1 MKIKI
6 IIFLVISLL
15 LAVVGGA
22 YLLVVNERRI
32 ADADHLIMLHEVEI
46 MRERLLLDIRTVES
60 DLYSQSS
67 RHPASV
73 DAIVSDVGM
82 MERTMKT
89 CFECHHDESVTARLY
104 DLDDQIGDFS
114 HAFSRILTMGAT
126 TKRFEDA
133 VERAHIIG
141 DSLISKVNTMIV
153 LTNAAL
159 SERTERSQQSVQRTK
174 FIMVALV
181 AAGPLMIAIL
191 GLTALA
197 GFTKPISILLEA
209 TRKVK
214 AGNLDIR
221 STGLKNE
228 FAELGHAFDDM
239 AISLQEHTQKIEE
252 SEKRYRNLFESAAD
266 AIFVLSLEDQKAG
279 NILQANRAAAEMH
292 GYSVDELLTMNISDL
307 DSPTAALGVPFR
319 IERMLQGEWLRTE
332 IKHRKRDGTEF
343 PVEISAGIFEVGGQ
357 KYILALDRDIA
368 ERKQAE
374 ESLQRAQQIRI
385 AGEMATGLA
394 HEIKNPL
401 AGIKAT
407 MEMFSRES
415 YFPEEDRT
423 ILKKVIDEIRRI
435 EYLMKSLLN
444 FARPPK
450 PNFVRTDVN
459 AVLETVIGAVLK
471 DPAFARD
478 GAHAIHL
485 VKNYGGKLPEASADP
500 MQLQQIF
507 MNLLLNAADAM
518 PNGGTLTLETTH
530 DLPSQMLRVTISD
543 TGTGIDA
550 AVISNIF
557 QPFFTT
563 KAKGTG
569 LGLAITKRLVEEHE
583 GQISIESK
591 AGVGAQFTIRIPALQ
606 EGEGH
611 P

>member
-1 MKIKI
+1 
-6 IIFLVISLL
+6 
-15 LAVVGGA
+15 
-22 YLLVVNERRI
+22 
-32 ADADHLIMLHEVEI
+32 
-46 MRERLLLDIRTVES
+46 
-60 DLYSQSS
+60 
-67 RHPASV
+67 
-73 DAIVSDVGM
+73 
-82 MERTMKT
+82 
-89 CFECHHDESVTARLY
+89 
-104 DLDDQIGDFS
+104 
-114 HAFSRILTMGAT
+114 
-126 TKRFEDA
+126 
-133 VERAHIIG
+133 
-141 DSLISKVNTMIV
+141 
-153 LTNAAL
+153 
-159 SERTERSQQSVQRTK
+159 
-174 FIMVALV
+174 
-181 AAGPLMIAIL
+181 
-191 GLTALA
+191 
-197 GFTKPISILLEA
+197 
-209 TRKVK
+209 
-214 AGNLDIR
+214 
-221 STGLKNE
+221 
-228 FAELGHAFDDM
+228 M

-252 SEKRYRNLFESAAD
+252 SEKRYRNLFDSAAD
-266 AIFVLSLEDQKAG
+266 AIFVLSLEDQKVG
-279 NILQANRAAAEMH
+279 DILQANRAAAKMH
-292 GYSVDELLTMNISDL
+292 GYSVDELLTMNIIDL
-307 DSPTAALGVPFR
+307 DSPTAALAVPFR

-343 PVEISAGIFEVGGQ
+343 PVEISSGIFDVGGQ
-357 KYILALDRDIA
+357 KYILALDRDIT

-407 MEMFSRES
+407 MEMFSREA
-415 YFPEEDRT
+415 YFPEEDRA
-423 ILKKVIDEIRRI
+423 ILNKVIDEIKRI

-478 GAHAIHL
+478 EARAIRL
-485 VKNYGGKLPEASADP
+485 VRNYGSRLPEASADP

-518 PNGGTLTLETTH
+518 PKGGTLTLETIH
-530 DLPSQMLRVTISD
+530 DLPSQMLRITISD

-550 AVISNIF
+550 AVISKIF

-591 AGVGAQFTIRIPALQ
+591 AGGGAQFTIRLPALQ
-606 EGEGH
+606 EGERH

>member
-6 IIFLVISLL
+6 IIFLVISTL
-15 LAVVGGA
+15 LAVAGGA
-22 YLLVVNERRI
+22 YLLIMNERRI
-32 ADADHLIMLHEVEI
+32 ADADYLIMLHEVEI
-46 MRERLLLDIRTVES
+46 MRGRLLLEIRAVES

-67 RHPASV
+67 RHPASM

-89 CFECHHDESVTARLY
+89 CFECHHDESVTARLH
-104 DLDDQIGDFS
+104 DLDAQINYFS
-114 HAFSRILTMGAT
+114 RSFSRILNMRPN
-126 TKRFEDA
+126 TKRYEDA

-141 DSLISKVNTMIV
+141 DSLISKVNTMLV

-159 SERTERSQQSVQRTK
+159 SERTARSLLSVQRTK
-174 FIMVALV
+174 IIMIVLV

-191 GLTALA
+191 GLTVLA
-197 GFTKPISILLEA
+197 GFMKPISILLDA

-221 STGLKNE
+221 STGLRNE

-252 SEKRYRNLFESAAD
+252 SEKRYRNLFDSAAD
-266 AIFVLSLEDQKAG
+266 AIFVLSLEDQKVG
-279 NILQANRAAAEMH
+279 NILQANQAAAKMH
-292 GYSVDELLTMNISDL
+292 GYSVDELLTMNIIDL

-319 IERMLQGEWLRTE
+319 IERMLRGEWLRTE
-332 IKHRKRDGTEF
+332 IKHRRRDGAEF
-343 PVEISAGIFEVGGQ
+343 PVEISSGIFDVGGQ
-357 KYILALDRDIA
+357 KYILALDRDIT

-407 MEMFSRES
+407 MEMFSHEA
-415 YFPEEDRT
+415 YFPEEDRV
-423 ILKKVIDEIRRI
+423 ILNKVIDEIKRI

-459 AVLETVIGAVLK
+459 TVLETVIGAVLK

-478 GAHAIHL
+478 EAHAIHL
-485 VKNYGGKLPEASADP
+485 VRNYGSLLPEASADP

-518 PNGGTLTLETTH
+518 PNGGTLTLETMH
-530 DLPSQMLRVTISD
+530 DLPSQMLRITISD

-591 AGVGAQFTIRIPALQ
+591 AGGGAQFTIRIPALQ
-606 EGEGH
+606 EGERH
-611 P
+611 L